1 MLVGSVVGSAGDQP
15 SYTLD
20 STTAQIAHA
29 LATPV
34 GPAGWAGAYL
44 ELLSYGCF
52 LFFAVWACAKLGGG
66 VLGAAARA
74 AAVTYAAVGIAAL
87 SVMNALAHRAGHGI
101 GGELGTALANVSSAS
116 SSPAGS

>member
-1 MLVGSVVGSAGDQP
+1 MLGRVRRRLRRRP
-15 SYTLD
+15 
-20 STTAQIAHA
+20 STTVQIAHA

-52 LFFAVWACAKLGGG
+52 LVFAVWACAKLGGA

-74 AAVTYAAVGIAAL
+74 AAVTYPAVGIAAL

-101 GGELGTALANVSSAS
+101 GGELGMALATVSSS